1 MNELL
6 KRLKAYP
13 KVTWE
18 LAGAS
23 VFANILALASPLFV
37 IQVLNRYVAHGVDA
51 TLWTL
56 TIGVIIAI
64 AFEAAFRHLRLKIA
78 HALALPFDR
87 ANADLVFGTLTTARA
102 EVLAQVPAGQKREA
116 ANAPDA
122 VAQAYGASNMTA
134 YLDAPFAVF
143 FLLALAL
150 LSLPLAIVALVFVL
164 GVIGLGVVHQR
175 AQLAPANEMQAAAA
189 RRQAL
194 LDSALV
200 ESDTVRAFTTAGQL
214 RTRWTKAMNTLEG
227 IARRITLA
235 QGRSQ
240 TTTQAIQALMSTA
253 IIAVGGMLVV
263 AGLLDVGLL
272 IGANILAARALGP
285 VVRITQLA
293 GPLAKARTALAL
305 MDQIKQLPRERK
317 EGSALGQYKG
327 GIEFKDLGFAHPG
340 QPTPLF
346 ESLSLRLEPGSLF
359 VVSGANGAGKTTLAK
374 LLVGLLSPSR
384 GQILV
389 DGVDVMQIAPEW
401 WRRQLIYL
409 PQEPGFMNATVR
421 ENMMAFNPALD
432 DAGLNAVIR
441 DAGLEQF
448 FATSQHGLD
457 MELVAG
463 GRNLPVGI
471 RRRLALARALS
482 SNGRLVVLDEPTE
495 GLDGEGVQQVGRVIS
510 ALNQK
515 GCTIIALSHDPNI
528 IKGAPFVL
536 DLNAKPVPR
545 LLRIQSGDGS
555 GQATG
560 LKQTGPK
567 QNIGVNMTEGA

>member
-13 KVTWE
+13 IVTWE

-87 ANADLVFGTLTTARA
+87 ANADLVFGALTSARA
-102 EVLAQVPAGQKREA
+102 EVLAQVPAGQRREA
-116 ANAPDA
+116 ASAPDA
-122 VAQAYGASNMTA
+122 VAQAYGAGNMTA
-134 YLDAPFAVF
+134 YLDAPFAVL
-143 FLLALAL
+143 FLFALVL
-150 LSLPLAIVALVFVL
+150 LSPPLAAVALVFVL
-164 GVIGLGVVHQR
+164 GVIALGVVHQR
-175 AQLAPANEMQAAAA
+175 AQLAPANDLQGAGA

-194 LDSALV
+194 LDSALS
-200 ESDTVRAFTTAGQL
+200 ESDTVRAFTAAGQL
-214 RTRWTKAMNTLEG
+214 RVRWAQAMDALEG
-227 IARRITLA
+227 ISRRITVA
-235 QGRSQ
+235 QSGAQ
-240 TTTQAIQALMSTA
+240 TTTQAVQALMSTA

-263 AGLLDVGLL
+263 SGHLDVGLL

-305 MDQIKQLPRERK
+305 MEKIKQLPRERA

-340 QPTPLF
+340 QPAPLF

-359 VVSGANGAGKTTLAK
+359 VVSGGNGAGKTTLAK
-374 LLVGLLSPSR
+374 LLAGLLTPSR
-384 GQILV
+384 GQVLV
-389 DGVDVMQIAPEW
+389 DGVDLMQIAPEW
-401 WRRQLIYL
+401 WRRQLVYL

-421 ENMMAFNPALD
+421 ENILAFNPSLD
-432 DAGLNAVIR
+432 ETGLNAVIR
-441 DAGLEQF
+441 DAGLEPF
-448 FATSQHGLD
+448 FATSQKGFD

-463 GRNLPVGI
+463 GRNLPLGI
-471 RRRLALARALS
+471 RRRLALARALA
-482 SNGRLVVLDEPTE
+482 SNGRLVILDEPTE
-495 GLDGEGVQQVGRVIS
+495 GLDGEGVQQVGRVIN

-528 IKGAPFVL
+528 IKGAPHVL

-545 LLRIQSGDGS
+545 LLHVQSGDGA
-555 GQATG
+555 GQNAG
-560 LKQTGPK
+560 ANK
-567 QNIGVNMTEGA
+567 TEGATS